1 MPVSHREDIPRMLS
15 ATTTT
20 ILSTTTNP
28 AGAPASTTPVPPLS
42 TLASSTAAAA
52 STVSPPGMP
61 NVSSAIPVQLPVSS
75 LPTLYALGIV
85 PVPTQSVSVD
95 APTPPAV
102 LRGTSANGAML
113 NLEINISLLQASQV
127 SGLALMLN
135 SIMIGD
141 ATPSLQIVDSPAED
155 KVE

>member
-28 AGAPASTTPVPPLS
+28 AGAPASTTPMPPLS

-52 STVSPPGMP
+52 STVSSPARMP

-85 PVPTQSVSVD
+85 PVPMQSVSVD
-95 APTPPAV
+95 APTPAV
-102 LRGTSANGAML
+102 LRGTSANGVML
-113 NLEINISLLQASQV
+113 NLEINVSLLQPAQM

-135 SIMIGD
+135 SIMIGH
-141 ATPSLQIVDSPAED
+141 ATS
-155 KVE
+155 